1 MKYATNSPEKKQ
13 KLENDLHK
21 VMCEILAKFRARRA
35 EA

>member
-13 KLENDLHK
+13 ELQNELHK
-21 VMCEILAKFRARRA
+21 VMREILAKHIARRA